1 MFNLEI
7 KYKRVIRYFILFI
20 KLVKVLKMILW
31 ENSLSIFKG
40 LLVFFELFCKGD
52 KIKFSFI

>member
-7 KYKRVIRYFILFI
+7 KYKRAIRYLILPI

-31 ENSLSIFKG
+31 ENSLSISKG
-40 LLVFFELFCKGD
+40 LLVFFELVCKGD
-52 KIKFSFI
+52 KIKPSFI